1 MKKITFFIPLLLLFW
16 KIDAQTG
23 VCYEYDAAGNR
34 TARNNCMS
42 SLAAE
47 EQQYSDF
54 KLLDVID
61 KTATTQTQGELIV
74 FPNPTKGAFQL
85 QTSDFQPE
93 SDVSAFDMSGKLLFK
108 RKLNDGQFDLTDYP
122 AGTYYIKIV
131 SDSISKTVVIAKSDR

>member
-34 TARNNCMS
+34 TFRHDCMS
-42 SLAAE
+42 MLVSE
-47 EQQYSDF
+47 EQHPSDY
-54 KLLDVID
+54 KLLDKV
-61 KTATTQTQGELIV
+61 TTMQVQEELIV

-93 SDVSAFDMSGKLLFK
+93 SDVSAFDISGKLLFK

>member
-47 EQQYSDF
+47 EQYYSDF
-54 KLLDVID
+54 KLLD
-61 KTATTQTQGELIV
+61 KTATTQTRGELIV

-85 QTSDFQPE
+85 QTIDFPPE
-93 SDVSAFDMSGKLLFK
+93 SDVFLLDVNGKLLFN
-108 RKLNDGQFDLTDYP
+108 RKLDYGQFNLTDYP
-122 AGTYYIKIV
+122 AGAYYVKIV
-131 SDSISKTVVIAKSDR
+131 DGDRSQTVVIAKSDR